1 MQGAME
7 KNKNSRFNITELG
20 IIFRSLRY
28 KNFRL
33 FFSGQIISLIGT
45 WMQTIAM
52 SWLVYRITNSPLI
65 LGMIAFSSQIF
76 AFFLSP
82 FIGVFVDR
90 YNRHRMLI
98 ITQSL
103 SMLQAFVLFFLASNS
118 LVSVG
123 LIIALSMF
131 LGIVNAFDIPTRQS
145 FIVEMVENKKD
156 LGNAI
161 ALNSFIFNAARL
173 VGPSVAGI
181 LIAITGES
189 ICFLINGLSYIAV
202 IWALTRMQV
211 KKHKGT
217 AQRGDVLK
225 DFKEGFSY
233 TFGFLPIKAIL
244 FLTALASLTGM
255 SYAVLMPVFAVDVF
269 GGGPQI
275 YGLLMAAIGIGA
287 IAGTLY
293 LASHKSVSHLANK
306 IPAAS
311 AIFGASLIVFSFSH
325 TFWFSLLVLLVAGF
339 SMMIQ
344 LASSNTVVQ
353 TIVEDSKRGRV
364 MSFYTMCFMG
374 VAPFGGL
381 LSGYLAN
388 IIGAP
393 FTLISG
399 GFFSIVGALL
409 FAAKSRQLKE
419 ALLKVHMA

>member
-1 MQGAME
+1 
-7 KNKNSRFNITELG
+7 
-20 IIFRSLRY
+20 
-28 KNFRL
+28 
-33 FFSGQIISLIGT
+33 
-45 WMQTIAM
+45 
-52 SWLVYRITNSPLI
+52 
-65 LGMIAFSSQIF
+65 
-76 AFFLSP
+76 
-82 FIGVFVDR
+82 
-90 YNRHRMLI
+90 
-98 ITQSL
+98 
-103 SMLQAFVLFFLASNS
+103 MLQAFVLFFLASNS

-156 LGNAI
+156 LANAI

-202 IWALTRMQV
+202 IWALTKMQV
-211 KKHKGT
+211 KKHKGPV
-217 AQRGDVLK
+217 QRGDVLK

-255 SYAVLMPVFAVDVF
+255 SYAVLMPVFAVDIF
-269 GGGPQI
+269 GGGPQV

-293 LASHKSVSHLANK
+293 LASHQSVLHLANK

-325 TFWFSLLVLLVAGF
+325 TLWFSLVVLLVAGF

-353 TIVEDSKRGRV
+353 TIVEDNKRGRV

-381 LSGYLAN
+381 LSGYLAHK
-388 IIGAP
+388 IGAP

-399 GFFSIVGALL
+399 GFFSIIGALL

-419 ALLKVHMA
+419 ALLKVRMA

>member
-1 MQGAME
+1 
-7 KNKNSRFNITELG
+7 
-20 IIFRSLRY
+20 
-28 KNFRL
+28 
-33 FFSGQIISLIGT
+33 
-45 WMQTIAM
+45 MQTIAM
-52 SWLVYRITNSPLI
+52 SWLVYRMTNSPLI

-90 YNRHRMLI
+90 YNRHRILI

-103 SMLQAFVLFFLASNS
+103 SMLQAFILFFLASKS
-118 LVSVG
+118 LISVG

-131 LGIVNAFDIPTRQS
+131 LGIVNAIDIPTRQS

-156 LGNAI
+156 LANAI

-173 VGPSVAGI
+173 VGPSVAGM

-189 ICFLINGLSYIAV
+189 VCFLINGLSYIAV
-202 IWALTRMQV
+202 IWALIKMQV
-211 KKHKGT
+211 KPRQP

-244 FLTALASLTGM
+244 FLTAVASLTGM
-255 SYAVLMPVFAVDVF
+255 SYAVLMPVFAVNIF

-287 IAGTLY
+287 IVGTLY
-293 LASHKSVSHLANK
+293 LASHKSVLHLANK
-306 IPAAS
+306 IWVAS

-325 TFWFSLLVLLVAGF
+325 VIWFSLLVLLVAGF
-339 SMMIQ
+339 SMMVQ
-344 LASSNTVVQ
+344 LASSNTIVQ
-353 TIVEDSKRGRV
+353 TIVDDNKRGRV

-381 LSGYLAN
+381 LSGYFAHK
-388 IIGAP
+388 IGAP
-393 FTLISG
+393 FTLVLG
-399 GFFSIVGALL
+399 GFFSIAGALL
-409 FAAKSRQLKE
+409 FAAKSKQLKE

>member
-1 MQGAME
+1 MQE
-7 KNKNSRFNITELG
+7 TVKNKNQGFKLTELG

-52 SWLVYRITNSPLI
+52 SWLVYRITNSALI

-76 AFFLSP
+76 SFFLSP

-103 SMLQAFVLFFLASNS
+103 SMLQAFILFFLASKS
-118 LVSVG
+118 LISVW
-123 LIIALSMF
+123 LIILLSMF
-131 LGIVNAFDIPTRQS
+131 LGIINSFDIPTRQS

-156 LGNAI
+156 LANAI

-173 VGPSVAGI
+173 VGPSVAGM
-181 LIAITGES
+181 LIALTGENL
-189 ICFLINGLSYIAV
+189 CFLINGLSYIAV
-202 IWALTRMQV
+202 IWALLKMQV
-211 KKHKGT
+211 KKRAVP
-217 AQRGDVLK
+217 AQKGDVLK

-244 FLTALASLTGM
+244 FLTAVASLTGM
-255 SYAVLMPVFAVDVF
+255 SYAVLMPVFAVNIF
-269 GGGPQI
+269 GGGPQV

-293 LASHKSVSHLANK
+293 LASHQSVVHLANK
-306 IPAAS
+306 IWVAS

-325 TFWFSLLVLLVAGF
+325 NFWFSLFILLIAGF
-339 SMMIQ
+339 SMMVQ

-353 TIVEDSKRGRV
+353 TIVDDNKRGRV
-364 MSFYTMCFMG
+364 MSFYAMCFMG

-381 LSGYLAN
+381 LSGYLAHT
-388 IIGAP
+388 IGAP
-393 FTLISG
+393 NTLILG
-399 GFFSIVGALL
+399 GFCSIAGAML
-409 FAAKSRQLKE
+409 FAAKSKQLKE
-419 ALLKVHMA
+419 ALSKVHIE

>member
-1 MQGAME
+1 MQEATLE
-7 KNKNSRFNITELG
+7 NKNSRFKITELG

-52 SWLVYRITNSPLI
+52 SWLVYRLTNSPLI

-90 YNRHRMLI
+90 YNRHRILI

-103 SMLQAFVLFFLASNS
+103 SMLQAFILFFLVSKS
-118 LVSVG
+118 LISVW

-131 LGIVNAFDIPTRQS
+131 LGIVNAIDIPTRQS
-145 FIVEMVENKKD
+145 FIVEMVESKKD
-156 LGNAI
+156 LANAI

-173 VGPSVAGI
+173 IGPSVAGI

-202 IWALTRMQV
+202 IWALIKMQV
-211 KKHKGT
+211 KEHKPPT
-217 AQRGDVLK
+217 QRNDVLK

-233 TFGFLPIKAIL
+233 TFGSLPIKAIL
-244 FLTALASLTGM
+244 FLTAVASLTSM
-255 SYAVLMPVFAVDVF
+255 SYAVLMPVFAVNIF

-275 YGLLMAAIGIGA
+275 YGILMAAIGIGA
-287 IAGTLY
+287 IVATLY
-293 LASHKSVSHLANK
+293 LASRKNVLHLANK
-306 IPAAS
+306 IWAAS

-325 TFWFSLLVLLVAGF
+325 IFWFSLLILLVAGF
-339 SMMIQ
+339 SMMVQ

-353 TIVEDSKRGRV
+353 TIVEDNKRGRV

-374 VAPFGGL
+374 VAPFGSL
-381 LSGYLAN
+381 ISGYLAHK
-388 IIGAP
+388 IGAP

-399 GFFSIVGALL
+399 GFCSIIGALL
-409 FAAKSRQLKE
+409 FAVKSKKLKE
-419 ALLKVHMA
+419 SLSKVHMA

>member
-1 MQGAME
+1 MQKVVN
-7 KNKNSRFNITELG
+7 KNKSSRFNITELG

-52 SWLVYRITNSPLI
+52 SWLVYRMTNSPLI

-90 YNRHRMLI
+90 YNRHRILI

-103 SMLQAFVLFFLASNS
+103 SMLQAFILFFLASKS
-118 LVSVG
+118 LISVG

-131 LGIVNAFDIPTRQS
+131 LGIVNAIDIPTRQS

-156 LGNAI
+156 LANAI

-173 VGPSVAGI
+173 VGPSVAGM

-189 ICFLINGLSYIAV
+189 VCFLINGLSYIAV
-202 IWALTRMQV
+202 IWALIKMQV
-211 KKHKGT
+211 KPRQP

-244 FLTALASLTGM
+244 FLTAVASLTGM
-255 SYAVLMPVFAVDVF
+255 SYAVLMPVFAVNIF

-287 IAGTLY
+287 IVGTLY
-293 LASHKSVSHLANK
+293 LASHKSVLHLANK
-306 IPAAS
+306 IWVAS

-325 TFWFSLLVLLVAGF
+325 VIWFSLLVLLVAGF
-339 SMMIQ
+339 SMMVQ
-344 LASSNTVVQ
+344 LASSNTIVQ
-353 TIVEDSKRGRV
+353 TIVDDNKRGRV

-381 LSGYLAN
+381 LSGYFAHK
-388 IIGAP
+388 IGAP
-393 FTLISG
+393 FTLVLG
-399 GFFSIVGALL
+399 GFFSIAGALL
-409 FAAKSRQLKE
+409 FAAKSKQLKE

>member
-1 MQGAME
+1 MQSVTE

-52 SWLVYRITNSPLI
+52 SWLVYRMTNSPLI

-325 TFWFSLLVLLVAGF
+325 TFWFSLLILLVSGF